1 MKFSR
6 DQNTYVIKELT
17 QADCDAV
24 ASWFDSAHI
33 HKWFDFGMG
42 RQKLDTVSLRMMSS
56 SPDHFVR
63 IIVDDQNRRHAVC
76 GLQQVRNPFRV
87 AQFWGIRQM
96 VRPPA
101 PVRHVEA
108 VRVMFRQAFQMF
120 ELSSVQAW
128 AVDGNVK
135 SIRLLEQLGFKQ
147 CGRLRRCHL
156 INGTFLDRIMYD
168 LLPEEFGLEQ
178 DMEDFKGNV
187 NHECITDEEKNH
199 G

>member
-6 DQNTYVIKELT
+6 GQNTYLIKELM
-17 QADCDAV
+17 QADCDSV
-24 ASWFDSAHI
+24 ASWFDNAHI

-42 RQKLDTVSLRMMSS
+42 RQKLDAVSLRMMST

-120 ELSSVQAW
+120 KLSSVQAW
-128 AVDGNVK
+128 AVDGNMK

-156 INGTFLDRIMYD
+156 INGMFLDRIMYD
-168 LLPEEFGLEQ
+168 LLPEEFELEPVI
-178 DMEDFKGNV
+178 ENFTGNV
-187 NHECITDEEKNH
+187 RHEYITDEEANH

>member
-6 DQNTYVIKELT
+6 GHNTYLIKELSPT
-17 QADCDAV
+17 DCDAV
-24 ASWFDSAHI
+24 ASWFDHSHVN
-33 HKWFDFGMG
+33 KWFDFGMG
-42 RQKLDTVSLRMMSS
+42 RQKLDAVSLRMMST

-108 VRVMFRQAFQMF
+108 VRVVFRQAFQLF
-120 ELSSVQAW
+120 ELSSIQAW
-128 AVDGNVK
+128 AVEGNVR

-156 INGTFLDRIMYD
+156 IDGTYLDRIMYD
-168 LLPEEFGLEQ
+168 LLPEEFEMGQ
-178 DMEDFKGNV
+178 PMNDGMGNV
-187 NHECITDEEKNH
+187 SHESIINEEVNH